1 MVWIIYG
8 HQKPNDSAG
17 LSRSFLDNYAAEDA
31 SALFLS
37 MRIKRLLKFIDITN
51 SIKLCHHHLG
61 VWMAGSLCCRRCCFC
76 CLDACFTAWLS
87 DAWRWQQIFHVAS
100 GSSSKQ
106 QQTAA
111 AAATA
116 TSRLLRPLTGSKIG
130 NSKAAATAQATFPQ
144 CHRPGEADGWAFSEG
159 AWPREWAQ
167 TQFVWKILLVT
178 VHILNV
184 THSGSHKSSN
194 SSNNASAWCEFYFIY
209 CIYTYKENGKKIKN
223 DISHNE

>member
-106 QQTAA
+106 QQQQQQQHQGCCVRWLAA
-111 AAATA
+111 KLAIPKQQRRRR
-116 TSRLLRPLTGSKIG
+116 RLSPNAIAQGRRMAGRFRRGRGPG
-130 NSKAAATAQATFPQ
+130 NGHK
-144 CHRPGEADGWAFSEG
+144 
-159 AWPREWAQ
+159 
-167 TQFVWKILLVT
+167 
-178 VHILNV
+178 LNL
-184 THSGSHKSSN
+184 
-194 SSNNASAWCEFYFIY
+194 CEKYF
-209 CIYTYKENGKKIKN
+209 
-223 DISHNE
+223 